1 MNDRKLQVGKFHDR
15 KLLENYIPRLEN
27 CITGKLNERK
37 LSERK
42 LKDEINCMN
51 ENSMTSKNC
60 IKENLMNVNS
70 MKSQNFMKE
79 NFMNEF
85 HERYKVEKNINET
98 PLKSQ
103 NIKY

>member
-1 MNDRKLQVGKFHDR
+1 MNDRKLQVGNFHGR

-37 LSERK
+37 WTERK
-42 LKDEINCMN
+42 LNDKIICMN

-60 IKENLMNVNS
+60 MKENFMNVNS
-70 MKSQNFMKE
+70 MKSKNFMKE

-85 HERYKVEKNINET
+85 HERYKVEKTINET
-98 PLKSQ
+98 SIEKP
-103 NIKY
+103 NY

>member
-1 MNDRKLQVGKFHDR
+1 MNDRKLQVGNFHDR

-37 LSERK
+37 WTERK
-42 LKDEINCMN
+42 LNDKIICMN

-60 IKENLMNVNS
+60 MKENFMNVNS
-70 MKSQNFMKE
+70 MKSKNFMKG

-85 HERYKVEKNINET
+85 HERYKVEKTINET
-98 PLKSQ
+98 SIEKA
-103 NIKY
+103 KY

>member
-1 MNDRKLQVGKFHDR
+1 MNDRKLQVGNFHDR

-37 LSERK
+37 WTERK
-42 LKDEINCMN
+42 LNDKIICMN

-60 IKENLMNVNS
+60 MKENFMNVNS
-70 MKSQNFMKE
+70 MKSKNFMKE

-85 HERYKVEKNINET
+85 HERYKVEKTINET
-98 PLKSQ
+98 SIEKP
-103 NIKY
+103 KY